1 MRKVLWAVVWIVGT
15 RAAAAIPADPTL
27 SDLLKRQ
34 TQELSEAGQSGERA
48 VLDRYLDADVVY
60 TDEDG
65 SISSKTDVLE
75 STKAKSKIEHSITV
89 AEWQL
94 RVQGTVATAT
104 FVDVLKQTLFGRS
117 VEFRYRSTETW
128 LKKKPGWRLISSHT
142 LALLQDPPQTSLS
155 SMQLKDYVGRYHRVG
170 DETLVD
176 LAIDNDYL
184 VPTVVGN
191 AAGAA
196 WTAELRDV
204 FFTPG
209 QPRIRRVFLRDA
221 AGNVT
226 GYSNRLEGRDVAMW
240 AKVG

>member
-1 MRKVLWAVVWIVGT
+1 MWIMVSGAAV
-15 RAAAAIPADPTL
+15 AMPADPAL

-34 TQELSEAGQSGERA
+34 TQELSEAGQNGERA
-48 VLDRYLDADVVY
+48 VLDRYLDADVIY

-65 SISSKTDVLE
+65 SMSSKADVLE
-75 STKAKSKIEHSITV
+75 STKAKQKIEHSITV
-89 AEWQL
+89 TEWQL
-94 RVQGTVATAT
+94 RVQGNVATAT
-104 FVDVLKQTLFGRS
+104 FVDVLKQMLFGRS

-128 LKKKPGWRLISSHT
+128 LKKKQGWKLISSHT
-142 LALLQDPPQTSLS
+142 LVLLQDPPQTILS
-155 SMQLKDYVGRYHRVG
+155 STQLRDYVGRYHRLG

-176 LAIDNDYL
+176 LAIVNSYL

-196 WTAELRDV
+196 WKAETRDV

-226 GYSNRLEGRDVAMW
+226 GYSNRLEGRDIAMW
-240 AKVG
+240 TKVG